1 MSSASGSVDVV
12 ITSFNQGDF
21 IREAVESAAR
31 QSLRPD
37 TIVVVDD
44 GSSDPTSLDMLA
56 QLEQSTVF
64 PGIELRIIRQINAG
78 PSAARNTGIR
88 ATHGDYV
95 CVLDGDDRLLPTFLE
110 RTATMLDADP
120 MAVAASGW
128 MATFGVMRSV
138 VRPTGGGIERFLARN
153 CCPATCLIRRS
164 VWERSGGYDET
175 MRSGFEDWDCSLSL
189 LEAGGEGAHVAIA
202 DEPLIEYRTAP
213 ASPNIASMN
222 QRLELMRFIINKH
235 HETYQ
240 AHVADAICGVEA
252 ISIERLALWE
262 RAVRTCPALASGPS
276 AEPHTA
282 EFMAHP
288 SYGDGGMAAAVRLRS
303 AGV

>member
-1 MSSASGSVDVV
+1 MSSANGSVDVV
-12 ITSFNQGDF
+12 ITSFNQVDF
-21 IREAVESAAR
+21 IREAVESAAQ
-31 QSLRPD
+31 QSLHPD
-37 TIVVVDD
+37 TIVIVDD
-44 GSSDPTSLDMLA
+44 GSSDPASLDVLA

-64 PGIELRIIRQINAG
+64 PGIALKVIRQANAG

-110 RTATMLDADP
+110 RTAAMLDADP
-120 MAVAASGW
+120 MAMAASGW
-128 MATFGVMRSV
+128 MATFGVMQSV
-138 VRPTGGGIERFLARN
+138 VRPTGGRIERFLARN

-164 VWERSGGYDET
+164 MWERCGGYDES

-189 LEAGGEGAHVAIA
+189 LEAGGEGAHVAIV

-213 ASPNIASMN
+213 ASPNITSMN
-222 QRLELMRFIINKH
+222 RRLELMRFIINKH
-235 HETYQ
+235 RETYQ
-240 AHVADAICGVEA
+240 AHMADAICGVEA
-252 ISIERLALWE
+252 ISIERLNMWE
-262 RAVRTCPALASGPS
+262 RAVQACPDLASSPS
-276 AEPHTA
+276 AEPHAA